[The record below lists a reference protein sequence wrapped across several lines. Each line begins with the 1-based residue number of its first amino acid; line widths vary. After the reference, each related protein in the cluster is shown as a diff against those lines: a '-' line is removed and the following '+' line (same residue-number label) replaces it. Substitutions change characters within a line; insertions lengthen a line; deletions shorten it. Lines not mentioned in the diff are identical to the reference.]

1 MGTRQAFEEGLDG
14 VNKEILRMGV
24 MVEEALR
31 RAVESLVNKDGEL
44 ARAVVAGDAAINQM
58 EQEIEDRCIVLIA
71 REQPVATDLRRL
83 VTLLKVVTQLERMGD
98 HALHVAKGTLR
109 LLPET
114 YMKPLID
121 IPRMAELA
129 IGMIRDVLT
138 RPAQPGRGAGP
149 GGGAARPPGGRPARP
164 GHARGVHVHDGELQI
179 HLAVHLAA
187 FHQPV
192 HRTCRGPRDQHL
204 RVGGVQR
211 HRRACR
217 VEPVG

>member
-31 RAVESLVNKDGEL
+31 RAVESLVDKDGEL
-44 ARAVVAGDAAINQM
+44 ARAVIAGDAAINQL

-121 IPRMAELA
+121 IPRMGELV

-138 RPAQPGRGAGP
+138 ALLNLDAALAREVAQ
-149 GGGAARPPGGRPARP
+149 
-164 GHARGVHVHDGELQI
+164 
-179 HLAVHLAA
+179 
-187 FHQPV
+187 
-192 HRTCRGPRDQHL
+192 RDRLVDDLHNQVMREVFTYMMENSRFISQSISL
-204 RVGGVQR
+204 LFISRFLERVGDHVTNICEWVVYSATGE
-211 HRRACR
+211 H
-217 VEPVG
+217 VELNQ

>member
-1 MGTRQAFEEGLDG
+1 MGTRQAFEEGLAAL
-14 VNKEILRMGV
+14 NQEILRMGV

-44 ARAVVAGDAAINQM
+44 ARAVVAGDAAVNQV

-71 REQPVATDLRRL
+71 REQPVATDLRKL
-83 VTLLKVVTQLERMGD
+83 ITSLKIVTQLERMGD

-121 IPRMAELA
+121 IPRMAEIG

-138 RPAQPGRGAGP
+138 AFLDNDAERAREVAQ
-149 GGGAARPPGGRPARP
+149 
-164 GHARGVHVHDGELQI
+164 
-179 HLAVHLAA
+179 
-187 FHQPV
+187 
-192 HRTCRGPRDQHL
+192 RDQQVDELHNQVMREVFTYMMENSKYISQSISL
-204 RVGGVQR
+204 LFISRFLERVGDHVTNICEWVVYG
-211 HRRACR
+211 ATGER
-217 VEPVG
+217 VELNQ

>member
-1 MGTRQAFEEGLDG
+1 MGTRQAFEEGLAAL
-14 VNKEILRMGV
+14 NQEILRMGV

-44 ARAVVAGDAAINQM
+44 ARAVVAGDAAINQV

-71 REQPVATDLRRL
+71 REQPVATDLRKL
-83 VTLLKVVTQLERMGD
+83 ITSLKIVTQLERMGD

-121 IPRMAELA
+121 IPRMAEIG

-138 RPAQPGRGAGP
+138 AFLDNNAER
-149 GGGAARPPGGRPARP
+149 AREVASRD
-164 GHARGVHVHDGELQI
+164 HLVDELHNQVMREVFTYMMENTKNI
-179 HLAVHLAA
+179 PQSISLL
-187 FHQPV
+187 FIS
-192 HRTCRGPRDQHL
+192 RFL
-204 RVGGVQR
+204 ERVGDHVTNICEWVVYSATGE
-211 HRRACR
+211 R
-217 VEPVG
+217 VELNQ

>member
-1 MGTRQAFEEGLDG
+1 MGTRQAFEEGLAAL
-14 VNKEILRMGV
+14 NQEILRMGV

-44 ARAVVAGDAAINQM
+44 ARAVVAGDAAINQV

-71 REQPVATDLRRL
+71 REQPVATDLRKL
-83 VTLLKVVTQLERMGD
+83 ITSLKIVTQLERMGD

-121 IPRMAELA
+121 IPRMAEIG

-138 RPAQPGRGAGP
+138 AFLDNDAER
-149 GGGAARPPGGRPARP
+149 AREVASRDRL
-164 GHARGVHVHDGELQI
+164 VDELHNQVMREVFTYMMENSKFI
-179 HLAVHLAA
+179 SQSISLL
-187 FHQPV
+187 FIS
-192 HRTCRGPRDQHL
+192 RFL
-204 RVGGVQR
+204 ERVGDHVTNICEWVVYG
-211 HRRACR
+211 ATGER
-217 VEPVG
+217 VELNQ

>member
-1 MGTRQAFEEGLDG
+1 MGTRQAFEEGLDA

-138 RPAQPGRGAGP
+138 ALLNLDAALAREVAQRD
-149 GGGAARPPGGRPARP
+149 RL
-164 GHARGVHVHDGELQI
+164 VDDLHDQVMREVFTYMMENSRFISQSISLLFI
-179 HLAVHLAA
+179 SR
-187 FHQPV
+187 FIE
-192 HRTCRGPRDQHL
+192 
-204 RVGGVQR
+204 RVGDHVTNICEWVVYSATGE
-211 HRRACR
+211 H
-217 VEPVG
+217 VELNQ

>member
-31 RAVESLVNKDGEL
+31 QAIESLVNKDGEL

-138 RPAQPGRGAGP
+138 ALLNLDAALAREVAQRD
-149 GGGAARPPGGRPARP
+149 RL
-164 GHARGVHVHDGELQI
+164 VDDLHDQVMREVFTYMMENSRFISQSISLLFI
-179 HLAVHLAA
+179 SR
-187 FHQPV
+187 FIE
-192 HRTCRGPRDQHL
+192 
-204 RVGGVQR
+204 RVGDHVTNICEWVVYSATGE
-211 HRRACR
+211 H
-217 VEPVG
+217 VELNQ